1 METLRAV
8 LISAVGV
15 VLTGFAFVVAATF
28 GIALIGFVALAAI
41 VSAAAVKLSPIV
53 RTQIMLLR
61 TRSRSSRIWNDGRGV
76 VIDA

>member
-8 LISAVGV
+8 LVSAVGI

-28 GIALIGFVALAAI
+28 GIALIGLVALAAI

-61 TRSRSSRIWNDGRGV
+61 TRSRTSRIWNDGRGII
-76 VIDA
+76 IDA

>member
-1 METLRAV
+1 
-8 LISAVGV
+8 
-15 VLTGFAFVVAATF
+15 GFAFVVAATF